1 MRNIKTYK
9 RLIIIN
15 IFLFILSFSF
25 MEYSNIFRI
34 NQEKH
39 WVYSTAHSWYLF
51 FAFPVSMIGSL
62 VLSIITIIKILKQ
75 KYIWLFLSLVPII
88 IFLLL
93 PKILMILNLRNP

>member
-1 MRNIKTYK
+1 
-9 RLIIIN
+9 
-15 IFLFILSFSF
+15 